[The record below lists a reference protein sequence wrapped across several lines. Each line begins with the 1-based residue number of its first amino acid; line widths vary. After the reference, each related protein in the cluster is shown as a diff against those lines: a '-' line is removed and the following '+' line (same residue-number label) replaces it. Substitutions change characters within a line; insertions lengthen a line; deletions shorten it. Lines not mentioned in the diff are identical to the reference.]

1 VSSCGLGGQNQS
13 GEAAVDGEGK
23 SPVKRVWVL
32 WAAQWTLGRDGIAFM
47 ESSRARDGIS
57 FFSFFF
63 FFIKDLHQI
72 RGLTMEGI
80 IDISCIKNHVQVT
93 CVRLR
98 LRLTMEMDGRGE
110 IERN

>member
-63 FFIKDLHQI
+63 FFFFFHK
-72 RGLTMEGI
+72 
-80 IDISCIKNHVQVT
+80 
-93 CVRLR
+93 
-98 LRLTMEMDGRGE
+98 
-110 IERN
+110 

>member
-1 VSSCGLGGQNQS
+1 VSSCGLGGENQS

-23 SPVKRVWVL
+23 SPVKQVWVL
-32 WAAQWTLGRDGIAFM
+32 WAAQWTLGRNGIAFM

-57 FFSFFF
+57 FFFFLF

-72 RGLTMEGI
+72 RGLTIEGI

-93 CVRLR
+93 CVRPR
-98 LRLTMEMDGRGE
+98 LRLTMEMDGGGE